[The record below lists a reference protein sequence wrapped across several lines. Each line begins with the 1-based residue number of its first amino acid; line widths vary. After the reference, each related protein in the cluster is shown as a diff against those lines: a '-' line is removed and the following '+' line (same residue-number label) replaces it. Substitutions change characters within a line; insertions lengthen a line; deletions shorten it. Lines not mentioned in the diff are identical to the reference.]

1 MLVVQSS
8 LLNKWV
14 GMGLPDSASVNSM
27 GGENRHFEQ
36 MKADSAERGLSMF
49 CEAVSRNRF
58 LISFITIKR
67 SRFLIVL

>member
-8 LLNKWV
+8 LLNRWV
-14 GMGLPDSASVNSM
+14 ETGFAGSAPADSM
-27 GGENRHFEQ
+27 GGENRQFEQ
-36 MKADSAERGLSMF
+36 MKADSAKRRLSMF